1 MQVIRQYAVP
11 RNGIITIEVP
21 EAFDG
26 QQVEVQL
33 VLAQEVVPA
42 LPKKV
47 AKRTKKTSGLERLA
61 GKYKHFTPEQ
71 NATIDRELA
80 AIRDEWERSI

>member
-11 RNGIITIEVP
+11 LNGILTIEVP
-21 EAFDG
+21 KSFDG

-33 VLAQEVVPA
+33 VLAQEVTPA
-42 LPKKV
+42 PQKKL
-47 AKRTKKTSGLERLA
+47 AKRFKNPQLGKLV
-61 GKYKHFTPEQ
+61 GKYKHYTQKQ
-71 NATIDRELA
+71 NDKIDNEVT